1 MVVEFKNNYIDS
13 NLKDVYIRQDGK
25 TLKIFFG
32 GNGDLYFDI
41 FGSFNYNEGIRTSSF
56 CINSNTDIY
65 NYFNEFFNDVLN
77 CKIYNNNDLEYFQTC
92 TNIELNRKLKIED
105 ANSKL
110 VKNEVIEWYSDSIYD
125 EKANL
130 LKIEKDNDK
139 IIFTFFDNPDD
150 PVFGFGIRICNFGS
164 KYDPFNIC
172 FMNLYNKFQKLAK
185 EEQYKRKTLTI

>member
-13 NLKDVYIRQDGK
+13 NLKDVYIRQGGK

-56 CINSNTDIY
+56 CINSNTYIY
-65 NYFNEFFNDVLN
+65 SYFNEFFNDVLN
-77 CKIYNNNDLEYFQTC
+77 CKIYNNNDLEPFQTC

-110 VKNEVIEWYSDSIYD
+110 VKNGVIEWYSDSIYD